1 MNSSGNTVLIKM
13 TTFIINLILFLF
25 MGVTPKDRTI
35 FQLLSESNTQFVVP
49 KYQRNYV
56 WQKDAW
62 TALFDDISEN
72 RDHFLGNF
80 VLVELGQEDEKG
92 SPKKFEVIDGQ
103 QRVTSISLLLLAIY
117 DRIGKLFESY
127 TKDETT
133 REKEQRKY
141 HNLRENIRKTL
152 LVDPDSEDHVK
163 LVLSKIKNNNTDYEY
178 IIRSNLSEKSEKCEL
193 PAPKNLGSRQ
203 ISRCYEHFKSTIK
216 DWDMDNLINITEN
229 IFTIITVAIYPDSKS
244 NAYLIFETLNNRGQP
259 LSVVDIIK
267 NKLFSK
273 LDNNDETLDKIDEDW
288 RQHIESLGSNKD
300 KENFFRHFYFANKC
314 SYPETVFRNGRRPK
328 KAQKS
333 NIVEIYEDLIRFD
346 AEGLWNKLKLQAN
359 IYSSL
364 IDPVFPDG
372 VNPDRINVELKELIR
387 LSHVSAIP
395 SYSLLLDL
403 KNRNMSANE
412 VADIVKFLN
421 IYFIRRH
428 VCDKPKVKELDD
440 IFIDVI
446 EKCHGVDV
454 NAKFV
459 IDTILDCSKGKLA
472 EDEEFTRVLR
482 DDIYSINREASKLLL
497 VQLEER
503 ENSNLREIKSF
514 WDKNNKN
521 KPYWTIEHILP
532 KGVNELDRCWIEL
545 LDAKSYD
552 KAVEKRDLLTHKIG
566 NLTLTAYNSKLGKKC
581 FEVKKDKLNKAL
593 IINQDIVNKTTW
605 GEQEILERTESLI
618 SKLVEANKLTS

>member
-1 MNSSGNTVLIKM
+1 
-13 TTFIINLILFLF
+13 

>member
-1 MNSSGNTVLIKM
+1 M

-152 LVDPDSEDHVK
+152 LVDPDSEDHIK

-412 VADIVKFLN
+412 VADVVKFLN

>member
-459 IDTILDCSKGKLA
+459 IDTILDCSKGKLVLCQQYNVVKYMLPYA
-472 EDEEFTRVLR
+472 YSFLGIEDEEVYR
-482 DDIYSINREASKLLL
+482 DPHS
-497 VQLEER
+497 
-503 ENSNLREIKSF
+503 
-514 WDKNNKN
+514 
-521 KPYWTIEHILP
+521 
-532 KGVNELDRCWIEL
+532 
-545 LDAKSYD
+545 
-552 KAVEKRDLLTHKIG
+552 
-566 NLTLTAYNSKLGKKC
+566 
-581 FEVKKDKLNKAL
+581 
-593 IINQDIVNKTTW
+593 
-605 GEQEILERTESLI
+605 
-618 SKLVEANKLTS
+618 

>member
-1 MNSSGNTVLIKM
+1 
-13 TTFIINLILFLF
+13 

-152 LVDPDSEDHVK
+152 LVDPDSEDHIK

>member
-1 MNSSGNTVLIKM
+1 
-13 TTFIINLILFLF
+13 

-133 REKEQRKY
+133 GEKEQRKY

-163 LVLSKIKNNNTDYEY
+163 LVLSKIKNNDIDYEH
-178 IIRSNLSEKSEKCEL
+178 IIRSNLNEMSERCEL

-216 DWDMDNLINITEN
+216 DWDIDNLINITEN
-229 IFTIITVAIYPDSKS
+229 IFTIITVVIYPDSKS

-395 SYSLLLDL
+395 SYSLLLVL

-532 KGVNELDRCWIEL
+532 KGVNGLDKCWIEV
-545 LDAKSYD
+545 LDAESYD

-593 IINQDIVNKTTW
+593 IINQGIVNKTTW
-605 GEQEILERTESLI
+605 GEQEILERTESLV

>member
-1 MNSSGNTVLIKM
+1 
-13 TTFIINLILFLF
+13 

-152 LVDPDSEDHVK
+152 LVDPDSEDHIK

-412 VADIVKFLN
+412 VADVVKFLN

>member
-1 MNSSGNTVLIKM
+1 MTILLVREVLGTNYRDTV
-13 TTFIINLILFLF
+13 
-25 MGVTPKDRTI
+25 D
-35 FQLLSESNTQFVVP
+35 
-49 KYQRNYV
+49 
-56 WQKDAW
+56 
-62 TALFDDISEN
+62 
-72 RDHFLGNF
+72 
-80 VLVELGQEDEKG
+80 LVELLEPIRDLLQLERVPHYSTIHKFMTRIP
-92 SPKKFEVIDGQ
+92 SVIFTRMLKKTLLLFYSTGDIIPLTAIDASGFTSAYASHYYSWRTGKTRKNFLKTSIAVDTHKQVILCVKISQHPVHDVNHAVPLLRQ
-103 QRVTSISLLLLAIY
+103 CQRVRKTACYVMDKGY
-117 DRIGKLFESY
+117 DAETLHRQIREELGADSVIPVRTWQGRIRSGTYRQEMYANFD
-127 TKDETT
+127 DERY
-133 REKEQRKY
+133 RERNKVETAFSVLKRRFGEELKARKY
-141 HNLRENIRKTL
+141 WYQVKEIKIKVILHNLTKAVQTVVIVVVWKEFNRARKTL

-503 ENSNLREIKSF
+503 ENSNLREI
-514 WDKNNKN
+514 
-521 KPYWTIEHILP
+521 
-532 KGVNELDRCWIEL
+532 R
-545 LDAKSYD
+545 
-552 KAVEKRDLLTHKIG
+552 
-566 NLTLTAYNSKLGKKC
+566 
-581 FEVKKDKLNKAL
+581 
-593 IINQDIVNKTTW
+593 
-605 GEQEILERTESLI
+605 
-618 SKLVEANKLTS
+618 

>member
-1 MNSSGNTVLIKM
+1 
-13 TTFIINLILFLF
+13 

-412 VADIVKFLN
+412 VADVVKFLN

>member
-412 VADIVKFLN
+412 VADVVKFLN

>member
-152 LVDPDSEDHVK
+152 LVDPDSEDHIK

-412 VADIVKFLN
+412 VADVVKFLN